1 MQNFSTLFHV
11 VSEIQAVI
19 HGWGTASPRTT
30 KFCADFG
37 LLYFLNK

>member
-1 MQNFSTLFHV
+1 MQNFSTLSQA

-19 HGWGTASPRTT
+19 HGWGTTSSRTT
-30 KFCADFG
+30 KFGADFG